1 MGVKIPKRQFTL
13 LKSNN
18 FGYSSDY
25 AAFLSQLFVY
35 KMIASKPLTIHY
47 APFYAGYVGQI
58 PDGADLLAL
67 LRSQQVTVA
76 ELLAGITEET
86 ASSAYAP
93 GKWTIKQ
100 VVGHMADT
108 ERIFA
113 YRALR
118 LYRGDA
124 SPLPGFDQDLYAD
137 NGHFDQRSLVSLA
150 QEFFAVRTATL
161 LLLETFGQTAQL
173 DFVGQAS
180 GGPITARALAYLIA
194 GHERHHLNILYERYA
209 V

>member
-1 MGVKIPKRQFTL
+1 
-13 LKSNN
+13 
-18 FGYSSDY
+18 
-25 AAFLSQLFVY
+25 
-35 KMIASKPLTIHY
+35 MITTKPLTTHY

-58 PDGADLLAL
+58 PDGTDLLAL
-67 LRSQQVTVA
+67 LRTQQTTVA
-76 ELLAGITEET
+76 ELLASIAEET
-86 ASSAYAP
+86 ASIAYAP

-100 VVGHMADT
+100 VVGHMIDT

-124 SPLPGFDQDLYAD
+124 SPLPGFDQDSYVD

-150 QEFFAVRTATL
+150 QELFAVRTATL
-161 LLLETFGQTAQL
+161 LLLDTFNQTAQL

-180 GGPITARALAYLIA
+180 GGPITARALAYMIA
-194 GHERHHLNILYERYA
+194 GHERHHLNILHERYG